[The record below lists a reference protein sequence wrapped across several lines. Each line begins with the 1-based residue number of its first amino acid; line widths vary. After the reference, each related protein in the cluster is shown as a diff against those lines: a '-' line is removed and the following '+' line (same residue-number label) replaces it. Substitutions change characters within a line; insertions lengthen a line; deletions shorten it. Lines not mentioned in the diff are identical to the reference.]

1 MLAWLKN
8 FADTWRRTFEPSK
21 ITEDMVYD
29 VIPTTWIKKMSIRQL
44 LIDSHSELSD
54 STVSDSVIYSH
65 LLKLDFQEKIECS
78 TRRFPKMHYD
88 QGICRKKTPKN
99 PNARNEIDTELALA

>member
-8 FADTWRRTFEPSK
+8 FADAWRRTFEPSK

-29 VIPTTWIKKMSIRQL
+29 VIPTTWIKKMSIRKL
-44 LIDSHSELSD
+44 LLDKHPELTDWTISD
-54 STVSDSVIYSH
+54 AAIYSH
-65 LLKLDFQEKIECS
+65 LMKLDFQGKIECS
-78 TRRFPKMHYD
+78 IRRFPKMHYD

-99 PNARNEIDTELALA
+99 PNARNEIATELALA